1 MERRVPFTVGVHRD
15 PVDVE
20 RVSVADNVDVGAR
33 TIQEGCDRLVGP
45 DGEARPCADGRRD
58 PTGIEVIRVFVGNQQ
73 GIRADRCIWRAENS
87 GIDDDR
93 NAILLDTHPR
103 MSERRHLQVLPVCRR
118 TAGGGRRGL
127 ICLRASRGLKEGRR
141 GRKRSDHS
149 RATPKKESA
158 PGGVSLQCVQ
168 TVLALGSVS
177 RFASGVIRHSCSM
190 GGWY

>member
-1 MERRVPFTVGVHRD
+1 MSNASPSPITWTSAPEPCRRAATD
-15 PVDVE
+15 L
-20 RVSVADNVDVGAR
+20 
-33 TIQEGCDRLVGP
+33 LVQI
-45 DGEARPCADGRRD
+45 GEARPCADGRRD
-58 PTGIEVIRVFVGNQQ
+58 PTGIEVVRVFVGNQQ

-103 MSERRHLQVLPVCRR
+103 MSERRHLLVLPVCRR

-149 RATPKKESA
+149 RATPEKNCRPVVSRCNAYKRCWPSA
-158 PGGVSLQCVQ
+158 ASAALLPVSL
-168 TVLALGSVS
+168 T
-177 RFASGVIRHSCSM
+177 
-190 GGWY
+190 